1 MKNLNTLQ
9 LVLLELLSILK
20 SPSLKVP
27 TAFIK
32 AIQLEKLCNIPLD
45 EGRQGTTI
53 TLHSGER
60 LFLPKLFDSVA
71 LSIL

>member
-1 MKNLNTLQ
+1 MLQ

-27 TAFIK
+27 SALIK
-32 AIQLEKLCNIPLD
+32 AVQLGKLCNIPLD
-45 EGRQGTTI
+45 DSRQGTTI

-60 LFLPKLFDSVA
+60 LCLPELCGSVA